1 MREIKFKV
9 WDKNKEVFIPE
20 DVYAIINRTSF
31 NAFGVMITDWQDY
44 KEGEYFYDNAQ
55 ELVLF
60 TGLKDRNGV
69 EIFEGDILE
78 SNDAGFSAPDQYCA
92 VKYSG
97 SSFVVYNP
105 NCCYACKNSFGCI
118 CNLDECGNIFEVIGN
133 IYQNPELLTTPNRG

>member
-1 MREIKFKV
+1 MREIKFRAWDGEKMIYQSPDGYFDKV
-9 WDKNKEVFIPE
+9 NHPKHIAPQCMQLFGTMEVCE
-20 DVYAIINRTSF
+20 
-31 NAFGVMITDWQDY
+31 VMQ
-44 KEGEYFYDNAQ
+44 
-55 ELVLF
+55 F

-69 EIFEGDILE
+69 DIFEGDILK

-105 NCCYACKNSFGCI
+105 NCCGACKNSFGCI